1 MKNLAQHILTE
12 ISRRELGL
20 DIVRGLSK
28 ADGDPSGT
36 EWDKRRGIFNILLE
50 MKRALLQGG
59 ESDC

>member
-1 MKNLAQHILTE
+1 LTE
-12 ISRRELGL
+12 ISRRGLGL
-20 DIVRGLSK
+20 DIVRDFSK